1 MSVTAG
7 RAAAIAGCGFV
18 GSALYQYN
26 DRAIEVFGDVL
37 RVVYSHS
44 TGSGGPGGRLADG
57 DMRSLA
63 QQMAA
68 LANKVDVALM
78 SRSHGSTVVVSG
90 GGGGGGGSLTKVFL
104 LSLFGGAV
112 YLRVVRGV
120 SLEDVTVCTAATL
133 NTAVGTLGKSLTALN
148 DLVGKVREVLA
159 ERIERMG
166 DELNSKVD
174 DVQSDV
180 TDIKSDVD
188 ATKAL
193 VEQCDSKLEAVH
205 EKQDFANRGVAAL
218 CGVVSEMLANAGA
231 TPALESL
238 RSFSLLA
245 NGAPAPQPRPPLEA
259 DSLQP
264 PTNYMPVL
272 SDNGEIGGTVFVARS
287 SLDDRLKAIERLTTT
302 YETEA
307 AALRRPQ
314 SAPCLPGRRR

>member
-7 RAAAIAGCGFV
+7 RAAAVAGCGFV

-26 DRAIEVFGDVL
+26 DRAAAVFGDVL
-37 RVVYSHS
+37 RVVYSHA
-44 TGSGGPGGRLADG
+44 TGSGGSGRADG
-57 DMRSLA
+57 DVRSLA

-90 GGGGGGGSLTKVFL
+90 GGGGGGSLTKVFL

-112 YLRVVRGV
+112 YLRFVRGV

-287 SLDDRLKAIERLTTT
+287 SLENRLKAIERLTTT

-314 SAPCLPGRRR
+314 SAPC